1 MGAPP
6 KNEREGNMSLQA
18 RFKDELKESIKA
30 KDAARTGA
38 IRIMIGEFQ
47 RLPTKEL
54 SDDQVVAV
62 IKKLIKSEKELLA
75 VSGQGPSEYLAIL
88 EGYLPKQAT
97 AEEIRAY
104 IGDSIDLKSFKTPM
118 QAMRPIMAHFGAAA
132 DGNMVK
138 AILAEFA

>member
-1 MGAPP
+1 
-6 KNEREGNMSLQA
+6 MSLQA
-18 RFKDELKESIKA
+18 RFKDELTASIKA
-30 KDAARTGA
+30 KDTARTGA
-38 IRIMIGEFQ
+38 IRVMIGEFQ

-54 SDDQVVAV
+54 SDEQVVAV

-75 VSGQGPSEYLAIL
+75 AAGQASSDYLAIL

-104 IGDSIDLKSFKTPM
+104 IRENIDLKSFKTPM
-118 QAMRPIMAHFGAAA
+118 QAMRPIMTHFGAAA

-138 AILAEFA
+138 AVLGEFT

>member
-1 MGAPP
+1 
-6 KNEREGNMSLQA
+6 MSLQTQ
-18 RFKDELKESIKA
+18 FKDELTASIKA
-30 KDAARTGA
+30 KDTARTGA

-47 RLPTKEL
+47 RMPTKEL
-54 SDDQVVAV
+54 SDEQVVAV

-75 VSGQGPSEYLAIL
+75 ASGQATSDYLAIL

-104 IGDSIDLKSFKTPM
+104 IKDSIDLKSFKTPM

-138 AILAEFA
+138 SVLGEFT

>member
-1 MGAPP
+1 
-6 KNEREGNMSLQA
+6 MSLQA
-18 RFKDELKESIKA
+18 RFKDELKEAIKA
-30 KDAARTGA
+30 KDTARTGT
-38 IRIMIGEFQ
+38 IRILIGEFQ

-54 SDDQVVAV
+54 SDDQVIAV

-75 VSGQGPSEYLAIL
+75 AAGQTSSEYLTIL

-104 IGDSIDLKSFKTPM
+104 IRDNIDLTSFKTPM
-118 QAMRPIMAHFGAAA
+118 QAMRPIMAHFSAAA

-138 AILAEFA
+138 AILSEFA